1 VEALADAQNQSTNPY
16 CPLQELLVDEAVSG
30 VEGVEASATAADS
43 EADGVAD
50 LEGVVVVAALENEVA
65 SETEVVS
72 GEVAVA
78 FEVDETMATGRFR
91 YSTQSPFLTFSLGVA
106 EVEALASKGVDLAV
120 MVLLMGMALQVLK
133 VLVVRA
139 ALAVLHNKVMDHQA
153 AASDQVEVDIVE
165 TSSVKDL
172 VGTMTGTLND
182 RDTSCGRVRYIQFSH
197 CLSFFLLHDS
207 ALGGVCKYGTPLLSH
222 CSAAF
227 A

>member
-1 VEALADAQNQSTNPY
+1 LEDARNQSINPY
-16 CPLQELLVDEAVSG
+16 FPLQELLVHEAVSG
-30 VEGVEASATAADS
+30 VEGVEASATEADS
-43 EADGVAD
+43 EAEGVAD
-50 LEGVVVVAALENEVA
+50 LEAVVVAALETEVA

-72 GEVAVA
+72 GD
-78 FEVDETMATGRFR
+78 EVDETMVT
-91 YSTQSPFLTFSLGVA
+91 GVA

-165 TSSVKDL
+165 TSNVKDL

-197 CLSFFLLHDS
+197 CLSFFLLQ
-207 ALGGVCKYGTPLLSH
+207 VP
-222 CSAAF
+222 
-227 A
+227 